1 MSTIVVGVD
10 GSDESKKA
18 LRWAAEEAALRGAD
32 LKVVYAYEHEP
43 SWSMYGLPYEA
54 TPPGNVDRLQERVER
69 DAAEAQQHAETL
81 LDALVADVVGSDVR
95 VHRVALRDHHPA
107 DALVRES
114 ENADMLV
121 VGSRGRGGFKGLVLG
136 SVSQQAAHHATVP
149 VTIIRADG

>member
-18 LRWAAEEAALRGAD
+18 LRWAADEAKLRGSD

-43 SWSMYGLPYEA
+43 AWSMYGLPYEA
-54 TPPGNVDRLQERVER
+54 APPGNITRLQERVER
-69 DAAEAQQHAETL
+69 DAAEAQQHAESL
-81 LDALVADVVGSDVR
+81 LDSLVAEVADRGLT
-95 VHRVALRDHHPA
+95 VHAVALRDHHPA

-136 SVSQQAAHHATVP
+136 SVSQQAVHHATVP
-149 VTIIRADG
+149 VTIIRD